1 MSTVKTI
8 NIVHP
13 SGSTTNIVND
23 SSGNMTVGGTLAMG
37 SSFMRN
43 RIINGAM
50 VIDQRNAGAAVTINT
65 ADASYPCDRFQAS
78 GTASAG
84 VYTAQQVSD
93 APTGFTNSVK
103 ITTTTASA
111 SIGSTADYLFG
122 QKVEGFNFADLQW
135 GTANAKTATL
145 SFWVKSS
152 LTGTFAGVFANSA
165 WNRSYVFNY
174 TISSANTWEQK
185 TITVAGD
192 TTGTWIGATNGI
204 GLRLFFSL
212 GSGSTYLTTANAW
225 TAGLYESTSGA
236 VNVISTLNATWQ
248 ISGVQLE
255 VGTVATPFEREI
267 YSNTLAKCQR
277 YLPAFNAG
285 GSTNQTICT
294 GASYSTTAASFIYP
308 FKVSARVAPTGIS
321 STAASNFSATNS
333 SGSYVAAT
341 GITYGG
347 TSSTESGTFNLTGVS
362 GLVAGGGTFA
372 ISSSSTGQI
381 LFTGCEL

>member
-1 MSTVKTI
+1 
-8 NIVHP
+8 
-13 SGSTTNIVND
+13 
-23 SSGNMTVGGTLAMG
+23 MG

-111 SIGSTADYLFG
+111 SIGPTADYLFG

-185 TITVAGD
+185 TVTVAGD

-236 VNVISTLNATWQ
+236 VNVISTLNAIWQ

-255 VGTVATPFEREI
+255 VGSVATPFEREI

-277 YLPAFNAG
+277 YCPVFDASSGTGARLIGVGRGTTNADVFFQFLVQPRVPATGATVSSVSDFSIFNPGNSGTGSPTAIAFNLSG
-285 GSTNQTICT
+285 TTQCT
-294 GASYSTTAASFIYP
+294 LYTT
-308 FKVSARVAPTGIS
+308 
-321 STAASNFSATNS
+321 STAGTPTIAAGSFLQLYPLNTN
-333 SGSYVAAT
+333 AK
-341 GITYGG
+341 I
-347 TSSTESGTFNLTGVS
+347 
-362 GLVAGGGTFA
+362 
-372 ISSSSTGQI
+372 I
-381 LFTGCEL
+381 FTGCEL